1 MQTLAN
7 VLNIRIEQMDG
18 MIGPAFGIALLAAYH
33 CGCFDSLEQ
42 ISEGTVKIQNCF
54 EPEPYA
60 VAACEE
66 QYKKLGDALEEYPA
80 MCISLGEKLL
90 NMLGLSKDTAVK
102 KL

>member
-18 MIGPAFGIALLAAYH
+18 MIGPAFGNRPSGGLPLRMFRFP
-33 CGCFDSLEQ
+33 GTDFG
-42 ISEGTVKIQNCF
+42 GTVKIQNCF

-66 QYKKLGDALEEYPA
+66 QYKN
-80 MCISLGEKLL
+80 ISGIQK
-90 NMLGLSKDTAVK
+90 GGT
-102 KL
+102 